1 MNNTITLETSPEIKY
16 QGTNQLILGIVLL
29 VLTYWLFAQ
38 SMQASLIPAITDT
51 FGIKGNAAKE
61 DLLNF
66 SASLTPLF
74 AAACVVTCGGLADR
88 FGRMRFAFFGTVL
101 SVAGSVVAA
110 MSVNVEMLVV
120 GRALQGISAACIMPA
135 TIALM
140 KTYFEGK
147 KQATALTFWSIGS
160 WGGSGFCALIAGMI
174 EPKFGWQS
182 IFWINVVVSVLGMLL
197 MLGTPESKAPES
209 DKKFDTLG
217 SVYFV
222 ISLIALVL
230 AVSKGRS
237 WGYGDIKF
245 ISTLIISVAGF
256 ALFYINEKNATK
268 NKIAQ
273 LIDFSLFKSRG
284 YLGATLS
291 NFLLNA
297 IAGSMVI
304 VNTYL
309 INGRGLTTTDVGI
322 ISLTYAIAVLV
333 LIPVGQKILF
343 KFGGRMP
350 MITGCIITFTGVILM
365 SLTHVESLETYTI
378 LVQIGYALFGIG
390 LGVYATPSTYTAV
403 SAAPED
409 KAAVAAGIYKLASS
423 LGGAIGVALSLA
435 VYSTY
440 SGTNID
446 QAGFIG
452 LLLNVAFG
460 VIALFSILFIMPK
473 KTGDNA

>member
-1 MNNTITLETSPEIKY
+1 MSDAVLETSPQKAY

-29 VLTYWLFAQ
+29 VLTYWMFAQ
-38 SMQASLIPAITDT
+38 SMQASLIPAITDS

-66 SASLTPLF
+66 AASLTPLF
-74 AAACVVTCGGLADR
+74 AAACIVSCGGLADR
-88 FGRMRFAFFGTVL
+88 FGRMRFAFIGTVL
-101 SVAGSVVAA
+101 SVIGSSIVAI
-110 MSVNVEMLVV
+110 STNVELLVV

-147 KQATALTFWSIGS
+147 NQATALTCWSIGS
-160 WGGSGFCALIAGMI
+160 WGGSGFCAILAGMI
-174 EPKFGWQS
+174 EPKYGWQA
-182 IFWINVVVSVLGMLL
+182 IFWINAAISVLGMLL
-197 MLGTPESKAPES
+197 MLGTPESKAAKT

-217 SVYFV
+217 SIYFV
-222 ISLIALVL
+222 IALIALVL

-237 WGYGDIKF
+237 WGYTDVKF
-245 ISTLIISVAGF
+245 IGTFATAIIILGV
-256 ALFYINEKNATK
+256 FYVNEKNAASK
-268 NKIAQ
+268 NIAQ

-297 IAGSMVI
+297 IAGTMVI

-309 INGRGLTTTDVGI
+309 INGRGLSTTEVGI
-322 ISLTYAIAVLV
+322 ITVTYAIAVLI

-343 KFGGRMP
+343 KFGGRLP
-350 MITGCIITFTGVILM
+350 MIAGCIICFSGVGLM
-365 SLTHVESLETYTI
+365 SMTHIESLESYTT
-378 LVQIGYALFGIG
+378 LVKIGYAMFGFG

-403 SAAPED
+403 SAAPEE

-423 LGGAIGVALSLA
+423 LGGAIGVAISLA
-435 VYSTY
+435 VYSPFAATD
-440 SGTNID
+440 IH
-446 QAGFIG
+446 QAGSIG
-452 LLLNVAFG
+452 LLLNVGFG
-460 VIALFSILFIMPK
+460 LLALASIMFIMPK
-473 KTGDNA
+473 NVGANK